1 MTKELAV
8 PNMSNAKWVL
18 YPSPQPISYA
28 KDTKVFVKTKSRKEK
43 GRIGTV
49 VNHKDGRIL
58 VQIPITKPN
67 SESAVYQASHAPKRL
82 VPILTSD
89 KDGLEVIVTRTTSHY
104 RLLAASQ
111 LISTDYVLEIG
122 CSNGEAS
129 LVIAKYV
136 EKGRL
141 IGIDVST
148 EMIQQAQEKFRD
160 LGKANVSFHVVDPFG
175 DPKRALDIAMKH
187 KCQNID
193 QSHDDGKDRLVVF
206 IDIGGNRDLESVV
219 KMLHWVETKLN
230 PRLCIIKSEAMV
242 DQIQQDTST
251 TASEDT
257 SFKNES
263 INVNEQSQEST
274 SKRRKLD
281 QVRIEPCGT
290 IVNGKEWYISLL
302 QKVKKQIALSIH
314 KPRFSHPKKAPLSLS
329 PLDQKTPICRYHNYH
344 QDGCSKGNECELD
357 HAHCHYCLEPGHKA
371 KDCIKSL

>member
-1 MTKELAV
+1 
-8 PNMSNAKWVL
+8 MSNAKWIL

-28 KDTKVFVKTKSRKEK
+28 KDTKVFIKTKSRREK

-49 VNHKDGRIL
+49 VNQKDGRIL

-67 SESAVYQASHAPKRL
+67 SDSAVYQASHAPKRL

-89 KDGLEVIVTRTTSHY
+89 KNGLEVIVTRTTSHY

-129 LVIAKYV
+129 LVIANYV
-136 EKGRL
+136 EKGSL

-160 LGKANVSFHVVDPFG
+160 LGKSNVSFHVVDPFG
-175 DPKRALDIAMKH
+175 DPKRALEIVTNH
-187 KCQNID
+187 KGPNN
-193 QSHDDGKDRLVVF
+193 SNDRLVVF

-251 TASEDT
+251 PVSEDST
-257 SFKNES
+257 SFKHES
-263 INVNEQSQEST
+263 TNVNHQSQEST

-290 IVNGKEWYISLL
+290 IVNGKEWYQGLL
-302 QKVKKQIALSIH
+302 QKVKNQIALSIH

-344 QDGCSKGNECELD
+344 KDGCSKGNECDLD
-357 HAHCHYCLEPGHKA
+357 HVHCHYCLEPGHKA

>member
-1 MTKELAV
+1 
-8 PNMSNAKWVL
+8 MSNAKLIL

-28 KDTKVFVKTKSRKEK
+28 KDTKVFIKTKSRKEK

-67 SESAVYQASHAPKRL
+67 SDSVVYQASHAPKRL

-89 KDGLEVIVTRTTSHY
+89 KNSLEVIVTRTTSHY

-111 LISTDYVLEIG
+111 LISTDSVLEIG

-136 EKGRL
+136 EKGSL

-160 LGKANVSFHVVDPFG
+160 LGKSNVSFHVVDPFG
-175 DPKRALDIAMKH
+175 DPKRALEIATKH
-187 KCQNID
+187 KSQNNSD
-193 QSHDDGKDRLVVF
+193 DDGDDRLVVF

-242 DQIQQDTST
+242 DQIQQDTSGST
-251 TASEDT
+251 PVSEDT
-257 SFKNES
+257 SSNNES
-263 INVNEQSQEST
+263 VNPKKQSQEST

-290 IVNGKEWYISLL
+290 IVNGKEWYIGLL
-302 QKVKKQIALSIH
+302 QKVKNQIALSIH

-344 QDGCSKGNECELD
+344 KNGCSKGNECDLD

-371 KDCIKSL
+371 KDCINSL